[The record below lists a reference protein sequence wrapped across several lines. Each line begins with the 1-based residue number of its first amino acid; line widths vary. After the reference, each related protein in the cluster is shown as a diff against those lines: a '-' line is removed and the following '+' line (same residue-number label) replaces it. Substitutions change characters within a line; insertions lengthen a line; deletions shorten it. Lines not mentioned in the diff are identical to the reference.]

1 MSVNVRSVN
10 VISSVSRWK
19 HHNYCVTIG
28 LVNIP
33 NRITFNDKLRIDNLG
48 AVKFVKM
55 SDVVL
60 GIKAKILFMLHKVR
74 HFGFKLNTTRS

>member
-1 MSVNVRSVN
+1 MSVNIGSVN
-10 VISSVSRWK
+10 VINSVSRWE
-19 HHNYCVTIG
+19 HHNNTATIG

-33 NRITFNDKLRIDNLG
+33 NRIAFNDELRIDNLR

-55 SDVVL
+55 PNVVL
-60 GIKAKILFMLHKVR
+60 GIKTKILFMLYKVR